1 MDSGSR
7 VATVGDGAANF
18 TSAHLWLDFLNA
30 SNPNPTRWDS
40 ISTSSSISTSISIIS
55 TSIGPPA
62 EETGLDDP
70 QRLVR
75 EQVYRDFT
83 TTIQVLILIGSLLG
97 NATVLWC
104 TCCTNVFKSV
114 TNRFIK
120 NLACSGICASLVC
133 VPFDVALGASPRC
146 CWWLHTLLLCKAIKF
161 LHKLFCSVTVLSF
174 SAIALDRY
182 YSVLYPLERKISD
195 ARSRDLVIYIWVH
208 AAVASLPV
216 FAVTNVTDVYATSSC
231 SDDHAHSLGHM
242 VYVLIYNVT
251 TLILPLALVFL
262 FMLLIRRALS
272 ASQKK
277 KVIIAALRTPQ
288 NSISIPYV
296 SQREA
301 ELHATLLAVVL
312 AFSACSAPYGAIVV
326 YRTVLTDAAELPVLL
341 YLTALWLPKV
351 SLLTNPVLFL
361 TVNRSAR
368 HSWLDLLARIHR
380 RYSRRNVVSTGG
392 LASLGAEGAIG
403 EPVGLETA
411 GRSGSQLL
419 EMFNIGQ
426 QQIFRPSEEEEEEE
440 DVENEIASQGS
451 AGCSGPKEDNKGG
464 SKLGSLRGEVVTKK
478 DPVQG
483 SGSGLVI
490 TKEAPP
496 SIIAPRASPVQTC
509 AYASSSQVA
518 PATPTEAEDATQ
530 FGFGPFE
537 LPPQWLPET
546 RNSKKRLLPP
556 LGNTPEELIQTK
568 LPRPRTE
575 RRISRNNKVST
586 IPTVDP

>member
-7 VATVGDGAANF
+7 AATVGDGGANF
-18 TSAHLWLDFLNA
+18 TAANLWLDVLNA
-30 SNPNPTRWDS
+30 SSPPTWWDS
-40 ISTSSSISTSISIIS
+40 S
-55 TSIGPPA
+55 PP
-62 EETGLDDP
+62 
-70 QRLVR
+70 R
-75 EQVYRDFT
+75 EQAYRDFT
-83 TTIQVLILIGSLLG
+83 TTIQVFILIGSLLG
-97 NATVLWC
+97 NASVLWC

-120 NLACSGICASLVC
+120 NLAYSGICAGLVC
-133 VPFDVALGASPRC
+133 VPFDVVLGASPRC

-195 ARSRDLVIYIWVH
+195 ARSRDLVIYIWIH
-208 AAVASLPV
+208 ATVASLPV
-216 FAVTNVTDVYATSSC
+216 FAVTNVTDVYVTSSC
-231 SDDHAHSLGHM
+231 SDDHARSLGHM
-242 VYVLIYNVT
+242 VYVLVYNIT
-251 TLILPLALVFL
+251 TVILPLALVFL

-288 NSISIPYV
+288 TSISIPYV

-312 AFSACSAPYGAIVV
+312 AFSACSAPYGALVV
-326 YRTVLTDAAELPVLL
+326 YRTILSDTTELPILL

-351 SLLTNPVLFL
+351 SLLTNPLLFL

-392 LASLGAEGAIG
+392 LASLGAEGVIG

-426 QQIFRPSEEEEEEE
+426 QQIFRPSEEEGEEE
-440 DVENEIASQGS
+440 DAEKEIPSQGS
-451 AGCSGPKEDNKGG
+451 EGCSGPKEELKGG
-464 SKLGSLRGEVVTKK
+464 SRLGSFRGEVITKK
-478 DPVQG
+478 DPLQG
-483 SGSGLVI
+483 TGGGLVI
-490 TKEAPP
+490 TKDGPP
-496 SIIAPRASPVQTC
+496 SIIAPRASPVHTC

-518 PATPTEAEDATQ
+518 PATPTDAEDTTQ

-568 LPRPRTE
+568 LPRPRPE
-575 RRISRNNKVST
+575 RRVSRNNKVST
-586 IPTVDP
+586 IAAVDP